1 LRRETENMAAVF
13 SPVLLLFLVVAAIL
27 VSRIRDLV
35 GATIVF
41 AAYSLV
47 MAMVWQRLEAP
58 DIAITEAA
66 VGAGVT
72 SLLFLAAISRTRR
85 YEE

>member
-1 LRRETENMAAVF
+1 MTSLLA
-13 SPVLLLFLVVAAIL
+13 PVLLFFLVVAALL
-27 VSRIRDLV
+27 VSRLRDLV
-35 GATIVF
+35 SATIVF

-47 MAMVWQRLEAP
+47 MALVWQQLEAP

-66 VGAGVT
+66 IGAGVT

-85 YEE
+85 HEE